1 MDRRLFI
8 RSTLGSGAMLF
19 VAPRMLRAAA
29 PPLAMTV
36 YKSPSCGC
44 CKSWVA
50 LVKGAGFEVK
60 VVDLDDL
67 AEIKRSAG
75 VPADLQTCHTAL
87 VGRYVVEG
95 HVPPDLIHQ
104 LLSEQPKIT
113 GLAVPGRPVGSP
125 GMEQGSA
132 KQAFAVMAFTRGG
145 TTTVYAR
152 R

>member
-1 MDRRLFI
+1 MDRRRFI
-8 RSTLGSGAMLF
+8 HSTLGSGATLL
-19 VAPRMLRAAA
+19 VAPLVLRAAT
-29 PPLAMTV
+29 PSPAMTV

-50 LVKGAGFEVK
+50 LVKGAGFDVK

-67 AEIKRSAG
+67 SEIKRTAG
-75 VPADLQTCHTAL
+75 VPSDLQTCHTAL
-87 VGRYVVEG
+87 VGKYVVEG
-95 HVPPDLIHQ
+95 HVPPDLIHK

-113 GLAVPGRPVGSP
+113 GLAVPGMPVGSP

-145 TTTVYAR
+145 GTTVYAR

>member
-8 RSTLGSGAMLF
+8 RTTMGSGAVLL
-19 VAPRMLRAAA
+19 VAPRVLRASAS
-29 PPLAMTV
+29 PPAMTV

-50 LVKGAGFEVK
+50 LVKGAGFDVK

-67 AEIKRSAG
+67 AEIKRSAA

-87 VGRYVVEG
+87 VGAYVIEG
-95 HVPPDLIHQ
+95 HVPPDLIHKI
-104 LLSEQPKIT
+104 LSERPRIT
-113 GLAVPGRPVGSP
+113 GLAVPGMPVGSP
-125 GMEQGSA
+125 GMEQGST
-132 KQAFAVMAFTRGG
+132 KQPFTVMAFTRGG
-145 TTTVYAR
+145 TSTVYGR